1 MAAIAAAGTPTTDAG
16 TTDAAQNT
24 DDIAVS
30 NVTDVAEASISNN
43 NPPNAAIG
51 ADGGALSNAATAD
64 NVDTEPTKEAPNAQ
78 GTAPNAKDTART
90 YRYTFRNSKSSIYSA
105 VDRLLQ
111 QKPHWERLHERAKN
125 YDLLI
130 SCLAGCRW
138 SHIQVP
144 DGHGRRVCVNHVRGM
159 QMSICKKVK
168 LALTM
173 RAYTAELEGGGGT
186 ALLDRIMPRTFVL
199 VPGALGKLDERA
211 LFLAAADADTTL
223 WIAKSTS
230 GAHGAE
236 VKVCQ
241 GAAEAIA
248 HVDTVDAGENAAAE
262 ENVKPWQRKPPS
274 PWMVQRYVTRPFL
287 LAGDRKFDVRAVV
300 VVTSSTTGP
309 GLAVWWYDRWIL
321 RTSGEKYDLDDLSN
335 VAAHITNNCL
345 QKESSSYGR
354 FEQDNE
360 LFAEDFRAVLGDDAA
375 FDAIVAQMQ
384 AIVLHTLAAVRERV
398 GAGGTFA
405 YNSWQLLG
413 YDFLID
419 ADRRVSLLEVNSH
432 AAVSTRMTDAV
443 ARALIELAI
452 DPLFPPAAAAGE
464 GAAPTRS
471 PGNMFRRIGS
481 VGSVPEAFPDAK

>member
-1 MAAIAAAGTPTTDAG
+1 MTSIADAAAGADKG
-16 TTDAAQNT
+16 NG
-24 DDIAVS
+24 S
-30 NVTDVAEASISNN
+30 
-43 NPPNAAIG
+43 AI
-51 ADGGALSNAATAD
+51 
-64 NVDTEPTKEAPNAQ
+64 
-78 GTAPNAKDTART
+78 T

-111 QKPHWERLHERAKN
+111 QKPHWERLHEKAKN

-144 DGHGRRVCVNHVRGM
+144 DAHGRRVCVNHVRGM

-173 RAYTAELEGGGGT
+173 RAYTAEIGGAAGA

-199 VPGALGKLDERA
+199 VPGAGGKLDERA
-211 LFLAAADADTTL
+211 PFLAADDADAL

-230 GAHGAE
+230 GAHGDE
-236 VKVCQ
+236 VKVCE
-241 GAAEAIA
+241 GAAAAVA
-248 HVDTVDAGENAAAE
+248 HVDSFVDADENGGAAE
-262 ENVKPWQRKPPS
+262 ENLKPWQRKPPS
-274 PWMVQRYVTRPFL
+274 PWMVQRYVARPFL

-300 VVTSSTTGP
+300 VVTSASAADAEP
-309 GLAVWWYDRWIL
+309 GLAVWWYKRWIL
-321 RTSGEKYDLDDLSN
+321 RTSGERYDLSDLGN

-345 QKESSSYGR
+345 QKKSPTYGQ

-360 LFAEDFRAVLGDDAA
+360 LFAEDFRAVLNDDAA
-375 FDAIVAQMQ
+375 YDHIVMQMQ

-398 GAGGTFA
+398 GAENAFA

-419 ADRRVSLLEVNSH
+419 ADKNSSLLEVNSH

-443 ARALIELAI
+443 ARDLIELAV
-452 DPLFPPAAAAGE
+452 DPLFPPSAGAKTCE
-464 GAAPTRS
+464 RS
-471 PGNMFRRIGS
+471 PGNMFRRIGT
-481 VGSVPEAFPDAK
+481 VGSVPPPEVFPGVVAPPSEADE

>member
-1 MAAIAAAGTPTTDAG
+1 MAQVSGLSP
-16 TTDAAQNT
+16 AQS
-24 DDIAVS
+24 DLSPPQA
-30 NVTDVAEASISNN
+30 
-43 NPPNAAIG
+43 PPNAPRTAEPSSD
-51 ADGGALSNAATAD
+51 ACVNA
-64 NVDTEPTKEAPNAQ
+64 PTSM
-78 GTAPNAKDTART
+78 TR
-90 YRYTFRNSKSSIYSA
+90 YRYVFRNSKSSIYSA

-111 QKPHWERLHERAKN
+111 QPPNVARWDRLPEKSAGS

-173 RAYTAELEGGGGT
+173 RAYTSEAGDP

-211 LFLAAADADTTL
+211 TFRASDDAGELL

-241 GAAEAIA
+241 GAEEAIA
-248 HVDTVDAGENAAAE
+248 HVDQFQDSAAGAENGAAA

-274 PWMVQRYVTRPFL
+274 PWMVQRYVTRPL
-287 LAGDRKFDVRAVV
+287 LLQPGDRKFDVRAVV
-300 VVTSSTTGP
+300 VVTSSSPDADQG
-309 GLAVWWYDRWIL
+309 GLDVWWYGRWIL
-321 RTSGEKYDLDDLSN
+321 RTSGEKYDLADLSN

-360 LFAEDFRAVLGDDAA
+360 LFADDFRAMLSDDEK
-375 FDAIVAQMQ
+375 FDSVVAQMQ

-398 GAGGTFA
+398 GVGSAFA
-405 YNSWQLLG
+405 YNAFQLLG

-419 ADRRVSLLEVNSH
+419 ADLRVSLLEVNSH

-443 ARALIELAI
+443 ARDLIELTI
-452 DPLFPPAAAAGE
+452 DKLFPATTDEQTAKKMKKDA
-464 GAAPTRS
+464 TRS
-471 PGNMFRRIGS
+471 SGNMFSKIGM
-481 VGSVPEAFPDAK
+481 VGTVPDVFPGQ